1 MNTNK
6 LKLFARAA
14 RTKLLESVETKLQWV
29 LTNKVDNAVLLGKQ
43 REIRQLEERIATTSQ
58 AEVVEEVAYT
68 WFNRLMALR
77 FMDANGYN
85 TPCIVTPTEGMTAP
99 EILQEIKSGH
109 IDERFNVDANHL
121 RDLLDGRHPSPFGN
135 ADQEVYRL
143 LLVAA
148 CNAWNSAM
156 PFMFER
162 ISDYTELLLPDD
174 LLSEHSIVTDI
185 REGMSD
191 EECQQEELL
200 GWLYQ
205 FYIAEK
211 KEVAELHKAS
221 KEGLKP
227 EEIPAATQL
236 FTPHWIVR
244 YMVENSLGK
253 IWLTLHPNSALIA
266 QMPYYIAAAD
276 GVETAIPTDIKGVK
290 DIRFIDPCMGSG
302 HVLVYAF
309 ELFCKMYEEEG
320 YSTSEIPM
328 LIFENNIYGLDI
340 DSRCTQL
347 ANFALSMKAQ
357 RYYRRFLRK
366 AVKPQTIVL
375 QNIPSE
381 IIDGAGVF
389 DEKSTIHL
397 LTQANN
403 LGSLISITTEDYD
416 KINVAENNLWGSQTA
431 VLKEV
436 ACLLSMKYHCV
447 VTNPPYLGK
456 GMNKEL
462 KDFVAKNFSDS
473 KSDLMATFM
482 ERCLQ
487 MNVPN
492 GYTAMI
498 NQHSWM
504 FLSSYAN
511 LRKKV
516 IEHSHIETLLH
527 LGPRTFPEIGG
538 EVVQNTAFVL
548 RNAVSTTKGQFVR
561 LVDFADA
568 NLKDIKT
575 IEAIQNRTCGWIYT
589 ANQQNFNKIPGSPIG
604 YWVSEKMI
612 YTIEKSSTLS
622 SIAKPRKGLVTLN
635 DNHFIKL
642 WSELGNN
649 NIQPPYN
656 TKEQVLQ
663 ENRKWVFCN
672 KGGGFCKWYGMNN
685 YIIRW
690 HNNGKELKD
699 YIVKKYN
706 GGSYTKEIRSEIL
719 YFQEGVTWGGV
730 TSGLPSFRY
739 FPSGYVF
746 SSSGPSAFTDEKIYY
761 ILGLLNS
768 SVSHKILELYSPT
781 LSVLSG
787 DIANIPFIFSDDLY
801 KCIDSIVKR
810 SIEISKLD
818 WDSHETSWDFQQN
831 ELFKHRLNTV
841 QAAYERYT
849 AEWTSNFMQ
858 LHANEEELNRQF
870 IDIYDLQD
878 ELTPDVPLKEITIL
892 QQGEI
897 KIVEN
902 TIEFQPAVVLKQF
915 ISYAVGCMLGRY
927 SLDKSGLILANQ
939 GETLQ
944 DYLQQ
949 VPAPTFMPDEDAIIP
964 VLEGEYFD
972 DDITERFSQFLQV
985 TFGEAHHAE
994 NLQFFT
1000 DHVGDLRKYFFKEFY
1015 TDHVQR
1021 YKKRPIYWMFT
1032 SAKGS
1037 FKALVYMH
1045 RMQAD
1050 TPSKILSDYLQPYI
1064 NKMEDDRL
1072 NLVEKKLRED
1082 ITPRER
1088 IAITKQHDALIK
1100 VLTDCRDYE
1109 KTLLTFAST
1118 RPTIDLD
1125 NGVKVNYTQFKKVLV
1140 PIKGLEKE

>member
-253 IWLTLHPNSALIA
+253 IWLTLHPNSALIT
-266 QMPYYIAAAD
+266 QMPYYIAAVD
-276 GVETAIPTDIKGVK
+276 GVESAIPTDIKGVK

-416 KINVAENNLWGSQTA
+416 KINVAANNFWGSQTA

-436 ACLLSMKYHCV
+436 ARLLSMKYHCV

-492 GYTAMI
+492 GCTAMI

-516 IEHSHIETLLH
+516 IVHSHIETLLH

-538 EVVQNTAFVL
+538 EVVQNAAFVL

-568 NLKDIKT
+568 NLKNIKT
-575 IEAIQNRTCGWIYT
+575 IEAIQNRTCGWFYT
-589 ANQQNFNKIPGSPIG
+589 ANQQEFEKIPGSPIG
-604 YWVSEKMI
+604 YWVSEKVI
-612 YTIEKSSTLS
+612 KCFDDKSVKTLTISDGQTKSGDNNKYLRLFWEISVNNLGKNHKWVKHPKGGAFRRWFGNLDTVIDWSIEARNHYKSNHVARILPEYLWWKKGISWTLITS
-622 SIAKPRKGLVTLN
+622 GKQSFRDYQDDCIFNLAAPTLFFNDENQRLYCIALLNTKIAEYMLKVFNPTLN
-635 DNHFIKL
+635 CNIGEVQSIPYLQNNCDYIIAHTM
-642 WSELGNN
+642 N
-649 NIQPPYN
+649 NIA
-656 TKEQVLQ
+656 TS
-663 ENRKWVFCN
+663 
-672 KGGGFCKWYGMNN
+672 
-685 YIIRW
+685 
-690 HNNGKELKD
+690 
-699 YIVKKYN
+699 KK
-706 GGSYTKEIRSEIL
+706 
-719 YFQEGVTWGGV
+719 
-730 TSGLPSFRY
+730 
-739 FPSGYVF
+739 
-746 SSSGPSAFTDEKIYY
+746 
-761 ILGLLNS
+761 
-768 SVSHKILELYSPT
+768 
-781 LSVLSG
+781 
-787 DIANIPFIFSDDLY
+787 
-801 KCIDSIVKR
+801 
-810 SIEISKLD
+810 D

-849 AEWTSNFMQ
+849 AEWTNNFMQ
-858 LHANEEELNRQF
+858 LHTNEEELNRQF

-927 SLDKSGLILANQ
+927 SLDKSGIILANQ

-985 TFGEAHHAE
+985 AFGEAYHAE